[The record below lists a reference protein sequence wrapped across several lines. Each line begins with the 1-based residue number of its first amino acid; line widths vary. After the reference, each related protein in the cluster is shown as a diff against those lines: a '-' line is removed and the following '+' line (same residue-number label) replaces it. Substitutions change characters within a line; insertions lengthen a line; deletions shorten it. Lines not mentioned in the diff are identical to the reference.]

1 MESRRVLLAVLLS
14 VAVLVV
20 WQMWF
25 APPPPERP
33 VPEAPAA
40 GPAQAPVPAAPLAGG
55 EEEAAEEAEEPVE
68 VGEPI
73 AGEREETVV
82 VEGDLYRA
90 ELSSRGG
97 RLVSF
102 VLKDHLAR
110 DGGHVDLVRRRA
122 DDLPLPFSLVDAAGE
137 PLALDRALFAVERT
151 TEGDATALTF
161 RHRGPAGAAEKR
173 FVFRPG
179 GRFDVAVRVERT
191 SRWALSVGP
200 GLRNPTVE
208 ELENRYERRYAAWS
222 RGGEVDD
229 LAAPDAEAPMV
240 LPSRG
245 LGWVALSDQYF
256 VAALRPQ
263 EGVEQ
268 VVLAPQVM
276 EGTDGGAWEFRPL
289 PAEPTGEE
297 EDLPRELA
305 VVLEPADGEMGL
317 TAYWGAKNYQRLQA
331 LDWGLEETVNFGI
344 FGWLARWLLVGLL
357 WIHDNV
363 VQNYGWAIV
372 LMTVLI
378 KIILLPLSHKAMVSA
393 QKMREIQ
400 PQMQAVR
407 ARWRGKLRDKNGKM
421 NFEAQRKMNEEIRE
435 LTQQAG
441 VNPAGGCLPMLL
453 QMPVL
458 FAFYYLLIAS
468 VELRGADW
476 TLWIHDLSVR
486 DPYYVLPLVMGA
498 TQFLQMKMTP
508 LSADPV
514 QRRIMM
520 MMPIVFTVFFLG
532 FPAGLV
538 LYWLTNNVLTIA
550 QQAIYNRLEQRRS
563 GTPAPEPVKGGGGR
577 RKGSK
582 QVASK

>member
-33 VPEAPAA
+33 VPETPAAA
-40 GPAQAPVPAAPLAGG
+40 GPERPPDADARAA
-55 EEEAAEEAEEPVE
+55 EAEAEEAEAEGEPVE
-68 VGEPI
+68 EGEPI

-82 VEGDLYRA
+82 VETDLYRA

-97 RLVSF
+97 RLVAY

-110 DGGHVDLVRRRA
+110 DGGQVDLVRRRA
-122 DDLPLPFSLVDAAGE
+122 EEMPLPFSLVDTTGE

-151 TEGDATALTF
+151 TGDGATTLTF

-179 GRFDVAVRVERT
+179 GRFDVAVRVERPR
-191 SRWALSVGP
+191 RWALFVGP
-200 GLRNPTVE
+200 GLRNPTLD

-229 LAAPDAEAPMV
+229 VAAPDAEEPVV

-263 EGVEQ
+263 EGVDE

-276 EGTDGGAWEFRPL
+276 EPGEGGAWRYRPL
-289 PAEPTGEE
+289 PPEPTGEE

-305 VVLEPADGEMGL
+305 VRLEPAGDEMAL
-317 TAYWGAKNYQRLQA
+317 AAYWGAKNYERLQA

-363 VQNYGWAIV
+363 VRNYGWAIV

-378 KIILLPLSHKAMVSA
+378 KILLLPLSHKAMVSA

-508 LSADPV
+508 MSADPV

-538 LYWLTNNVLTIA
+538 LYWLTNNVLTIV
-550 QQAIYNRLEQRRS
+550 QQAIYNRLEQRRH
-563 GTPAPEPVKGGGGR
+563 GTPDPEPSPGGGR